1 MLCFPPPSCS
11 ALLGRCRHRRVIL
24 EGEVFAGILRTSS
37 LRTRNWVCGCGRFRS
52 ISDISLFYQIRC
64 KSQNGSSHYLA
75 YRRSR
80 LLCPLWTCLC
90 NCLID
95 CDLDDFI
102 DDLFKGPISFKEEP
116 YNDSIPELLLN
127 PYSWTKKSSI
137 IFVDLPAGTGFSYD
151 TTSSAFKPGD
161 FSQIHHYLQFLRKW
175 LVDHPEFITNPFY
188 VGGDSYSGMI
198 VPVVAQKI
206 VGGNTL
212 EFPIINFQG
221 YILGNPYTIRG
232 SGDNFA
238 IPFAHRMT
246 LISEELFES
255 LKTSCKGKYVNIDPT
270 NVECLK
276 HYKIY
281 KECISNVE
289 PACILDPKCPFQSP
303 KQQDIY
309 DRRSLNSIPN
319 LLINQNSSLSFRRCP
334 EYKYKLSN
342 DWANTDQVWKAL
354 HVREGS
360 IEEWIRCKNRKDYT
374 FEIESVF
381 SYHVKLSSK
390 GYRSLIYSGDHDMLV
405 PHLDTQTWIKALN
418 YSIVDDW
425 RPWFILDQV
434 AGYTRHYANNMT
446 FATIKGGGHT
456 AEYTRRECS
465 IMFSRW
471 ISGES
476 L

>member
-281 KECISNVE
+281 KE
-289 PACILDPKCPFQSP
+289 
-303 KQQDIY
+303 
-309 DRRSLNSIPN
+309 
-319 LLINQNSSLSFRRCP
+319 
-334 EYKYKLSN
+334 
-342 DWANTDQVWKAL
+342 
-354 HVREGS
+354 GS